1 MKIRIYGEPAPQGSK
16 TAIVRNG
23 RAIMF
28 EANKRLPEWRE
39 TVLMGATLAR
49 AEQGG
54 LTILGPV
61 SVTMTFHMP
70 RPKSVSRRYPN
81 SAPDLDKLVRAVG
94 DALQESEVLA
104 NDGQIVTLV
113 AHKVYAENS
122 TYAGVEIEITEKP

>member
-1 MKIRIYGEPAPQGSK
+1 MKIRIYGNPAPQGSK

-28 EANKRLPEWRE
+28 ESNKRLPEWRD
-39 TVLMGATLAR
+39 TVLMGSTIAR

-61 SVTMTFHMP
+61 TVTMTFHMP
-70 RPKSVSRRYPN
+70 RPKSTSRRYPN
-81 SAPDLDKLVRAVG
+81 SAPDLDKLIRAVG

-113 AHKVYAENS
+113 AHKVYAENE
-122 TYAGVEIEITEKP
+122 TYSGVEIEITEKP

>member
-1 MKIRIYGEPAPQGSK
+1 MKIRIYGNPAPQGSK

-28 EANKRLPEWRE
+28 ESSKKLPEWRE
-39 TVLMGATLAR
+39 TVLMGATIAR

-61 SVTMTFHMP
+61 TVMMTFHMP
-70 RPKSVSRRYPN
+70 RPKSTSRKYPN
-81 SAPDLDKLVRAVG
+81 SAPDLDKLIRAVG

-113 AHKVYAENS
+113 AHKVYAEKE
-122 TYAGVEIEITEKP
+122 TYSGVEIEITEKP

>member
-39 TVLMGATLAR
+39 TVLMGATIAR

-61 SVTMTFHMP
+61 TVMMTFHMP